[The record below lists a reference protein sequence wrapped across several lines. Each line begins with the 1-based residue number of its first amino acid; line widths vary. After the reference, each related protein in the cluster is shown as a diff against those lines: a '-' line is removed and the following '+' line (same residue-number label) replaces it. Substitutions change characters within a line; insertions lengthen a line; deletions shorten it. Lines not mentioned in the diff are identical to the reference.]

1 MRTNPY
7 INSQDDMSPEPSYP
21 TIVDPNKCDLAGT
34 QDRDIKLSIMNIFN
48 DLKEDMNISFNKG
61 FVDFVFS

>member
-1 MRTNPY
+1 
-7 INSQDDMSPEPSYP
+7 MSPEPSYP